1 MKNFFFSV
9 LASIIFIFC
18 LEIVSRSF
26 IFLLTK
32 DFKIYQ
38 YGFNKSIDLQVRKFS
53 TFNFEV
59 IDNKLLSAENKKKII
74 KKNKQKLIWAFGGST
89 SDVAC
94 RKINQSS
101 WPIELNDEVYKVENF
116 AKSGTN
122 SDFALNTLIS
132 KLNKNISP
140 DIILWANYVNETD
153 VVTFGFKRNKHLS
166 KKIKQ
171 DMSIDKTLY
180 YIKSFS
186 ESLKDYSLF
195 FFLLEDFY
203 LRAMSR
209 LNLSKMFYDIN
220 KKLTINDIE
229 VSAENYYINTSH
241 AINLANKHKIKFYI
255 ITLFSKS
262 NILNQNKFTNKE
274 KIYFE
279 KIQELVNKNENIKWI
294 NLKQNNFLTNQKIDK
309 MFCDNIHFTD
319 IGNKEVSRIIKNN
332 L

>member
-1 MKNFFFSV
+1 MKNFFFSI
-9 LASIIFIFC
+9 LALVIFCFC
-18 LEIVSRSF
+18 LEIFARSF

-53 TFNFEV
+53 TFDFEV
-59 IDNKLLSAENKKKII
+59 IDNQFLLTEKKKQII
-74 KKNKQKLIWAFGGST
+74 KKKKQKLIWAFGGST

-101 WPIELNDEVYKVENF
+101 WPLELNDEIYKVENF

-153 VVTFGFKRNKHLS
+153 VITFGFKRNKYLS

-171 DMSIDKTLY
+171 DMKIDRTLY
-180 YIKSFS
+180 YLKSFS
-186 ESLKDYSLF
+186 ESLKNYSLS
-195 FFLLEDFY
+195 FFLFEDFY

-209 LNLSKMFYDIN
+209 LNLSKIYYDLN
-220 KKLTINDIE
+220 KKLTIKDIE
-229 VSAENYYINTSH
+229 VSAENYYINTNH
-241 AINLANKHKIKFYI
+241 AINLANKHQIKFYI

-262 NILNQNKFTNKE
+262 DILNQNKLSNKDQ
-274 KIYFE
+274 IYFQ
-279 KIQELVNKNENIKWI
+279 KIQEIVNKNNDIKWI
-294 NLKQNNFLTNQKIDK
+294 NLKKNNFITNQKIDK
-309 MFCDNIHFTD
+309 MFCDNIHFTE
-319 IGNKEVSRIIKNN
+319 IGNKEVSNIIKNN